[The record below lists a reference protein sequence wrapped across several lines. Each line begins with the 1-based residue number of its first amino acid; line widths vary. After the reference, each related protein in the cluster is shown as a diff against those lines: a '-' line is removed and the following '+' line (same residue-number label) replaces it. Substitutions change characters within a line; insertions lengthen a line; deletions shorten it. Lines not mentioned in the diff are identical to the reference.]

1 MAEIKN
7 TPTIQDEEVVALRNA
22 FAHRARWL
30 KLLLDEAK
38 ARGADWESIGRD
50 AVRKCGRENGARFKA
65 EMKGPGLTDL
75 PCFVGAKWARKV
87 FEIEVLEENEDHY
100 YMNFHHC
107 PLVSGWQMEGV
118 DGEELKCLCDI
129 AMDGDRGVAE
139 AIGAAFVLGKTIA
152 EGCDVCE
159 LRFSRR
165 KGEEN
170 N

>member
-38 ARGADWESIGRD
+38 KRGADWEEI
-50 AVRKCGRENGARFKA
+50 
-65 EMKGPGLTDL
+65 
-75 PCFVGAKWARKV
+75 ARKV

-139 AIGAAFVLGKTIA
+139 AIGADFVLGKTIA
-152 EGCDVCE
+152 DGDDVCE

-165 KGEEN
+165 KSEEN

>member
-1 MAEIKN
+1 MSKIKN
-7 TPTIQDEEVVALRNA
+7 EPICKEPCVEKVRGAMR
-22 FAHRARWL
+22 HRAQWL
-30 KLLLDEAK
+30 YLLLDEAK

-50 AVRKCGRENGARFKA
+50 AVRKCGRENGTRFKA

-129 AMDGDRGVAE
+129 AMDGDRNIAK
-139 AIGAAFVLGKTIA
+139 ACQLDFTLGDTIA
-152 EGCDVCE
+152 DGAPCCD
-159 LRFSRR
+159 LTFRL
-165 KGEEN
+165 KK
-170 N
+170 